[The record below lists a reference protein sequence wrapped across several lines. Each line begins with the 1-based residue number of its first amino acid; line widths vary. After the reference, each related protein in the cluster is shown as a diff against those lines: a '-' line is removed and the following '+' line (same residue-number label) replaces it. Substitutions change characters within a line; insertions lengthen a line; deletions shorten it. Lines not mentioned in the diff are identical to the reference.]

1 MKDTRPV
8 HMGTYEINKKHVENQ
23 INMLKLDIKD
33 LTISTNRI
41 NNRLAAEEKKVR
53 TLTRGWVVLFII
65 NVLAIF
71 LTLIL

>member
-8 HMGTYEINKKHVENQ
+8 HMGTYEVNKKYVENQ
-23 INMLKLDIKD
+23 LSMLKLDVKD

-41 NNRLAAEEKKVR
+41 NNRLAAEEKKVS
-53 TLTRGWVVLFII
+53 TLTKGWVVLLII
-65 NVLAIF
+65 NTLAIF

>member
-8 HMGTYEINKKHVENQ
+8 HMGTYEVNKKYVENQ
-23 INMLKLDIKD
+23 LSMLKLDTKD
-33 LTISTNRI
+33 LTKSVNRL
-41 NNRLAAEEKKVR
+41 NNRLADQESKVR